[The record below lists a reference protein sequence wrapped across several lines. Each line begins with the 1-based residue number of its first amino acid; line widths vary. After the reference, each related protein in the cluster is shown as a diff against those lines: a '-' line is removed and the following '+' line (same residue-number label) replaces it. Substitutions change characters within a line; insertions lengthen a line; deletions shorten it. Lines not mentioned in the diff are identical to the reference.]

1 MHMVAPLGVLSP
13 HLGAGYGFSGADSQA
28 EIDTV
33 LWGSIFG
40 NSTSTTLGS
49 PPAAWTPTMA
59 DMFMK
64 IDGKLKVSGTRVVR
78 LTQRMHV
85 VFYTRQFKIY
95 YFHIEADILAP
106 ERIRLVGARQYQG

>member
-1 MHMVAPLGVLSP
+1 MHTMAPMGVLSP
-13 HLGAGYGFSGADSQA
+13 PLSAGYGFSGGDSQA

-33 LWGSIFG
+33 LWGSVFG
-40 NSTSTTLGS
+40 NSTSTTLGN

-78 LTQRMHV
+78 LSQRKHV
-85 VFYTRQFKIY
+85 LTIFI
-95 YFHIEADILAP
+95 
-106 ERIRLVGARQYQG
+106 